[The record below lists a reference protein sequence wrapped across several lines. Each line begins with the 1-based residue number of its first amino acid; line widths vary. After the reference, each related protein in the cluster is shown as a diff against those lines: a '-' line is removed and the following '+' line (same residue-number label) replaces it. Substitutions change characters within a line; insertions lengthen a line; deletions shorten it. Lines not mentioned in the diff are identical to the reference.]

1 MMATVTKAKT
11 LKFNKAHIV
20 YIARGKPCDAEMA
33 GQPAL
38 VRAIKT
44 EMTSQ
49 ELEFASDSMRAV
61 SDKGERKA
69 QRREGR
75 KRHTSRI
82 YHTCTSPAWRDAS
95 DRVGRNDRLGSGYDN
110 KESRKS

>member
-11 LKFNKAHIV
+11 LKSNKAHIV

-49 ELEFASDSMRAV
+49 ELEFASDSMKAV
-61 SDKGERKA
+61 SSWKDIRTSSQKLQSR
-69 QRREGR
+69 QRRTESPKTGR
-75 KRHTSRI
+75 EEKTHKPNLSHLHITSV
-82 YHTCTSPAWRDAS
+82 A
-95 DRVGRNDRLGSGYDN
+95 
-110 KESRKS
+110 